1 MAILNQQVKDKVQ
14 KSILPTKKPT
24 PVLGKVTPP
33 ALSFHHPDASEGAG
47 MWELVKETGVLDL
60 NSSYLY
66 LMMGRYYGQTCLVAK
81 QNGKVRGFVMGFIP
95 PERDDT
101 YFLWQVGVS
110 AAARGQG
117 LATRMIQHLLKQP
130 ACKNVRY
137 LETTITPSNEAS
149 RKLFKGLARRWD
161 AELKIQTGFDASLF
175 PGHAAHE
182 SEDLFYIG
190 PFDLHAEKGV
200 KA

>member
-47 MWELVKETGVLDL
+47 MWELVKETGVLEL

-101 YFLWQVGVS
+101 YFS
-110 AAARGQG
+110 
-117 LATRMIQHLLKQP
+117 LACWR
-130 ACKNVRY
+130 
-137 LETTITPSNEAS
+137 E
-149 RKLFKGLARRWD
+149 RRRPWSG
-161 AELKIQTGFDASLF
+161 A
-175 PGHAAHE
+175 GHAHDSA
-182 SEDLFYIG
+182 S
-190 PFDLHAEKGV
+190 AETAGL
-200 KA
+200 